1 MSAMVPRLR
10 LWGADMSE
18 GKITNTSR
26 RRCVLQ
32 SQTNS
37 RTLCFQPSA
46 WVRISSLCV
55 WLNLGWTE
63 WQTDLITNFSRCF
76 RLHSQPQVA
85 LRAVLILDIHHFST
99 LLEVSVLPPDRASPS
114 GLQVDMA
121 CGEHLLDHC
130 QSLKDIKKIAGKE
143 AFQVSSTEC
152 FHTKGLFDH
161 PVESWFFPSVC
172 AAAGRT
178 AGAALCPGPA
188 LRDMSGGSPKT
199 PLGFK
204 GEFVFSH
211 WSFLTSLFIY
221 GHSWKIEE

>member
-1 MSAMVPRLR
+1 MSAVVPQLC
-10 LWGADMSE
+10 LWGADMSD

-26 RRCVLQ
+26 RRRALQ

-37 RTLCFQPSA
+37 GTLCFQPSS

-55 WLNLGWTE
+55 WLNLEWTE
-63 WQTDLITNFSRCF
+63 WQTDLITNFYRCF
-76 RLHSQPQVA
+76 RLRSQHQAA
-85 LRAVLILDIHHFST
+85 LRAVLTLDIHHFST
-99 LLEVSVLPPDRASPS
+99 LLGVSVLPADHASPS

-143 AFQVSSTEC
+143 AFQVSTMEC
-152 FHTKGLFDH
+152 FHTKGLFYH
-161 PVESWFFPSVC
+161 PEESWFFPSVR
-172 AAAGRT
+172 AAVGRT

-199 PLGFK
+199 LLGFK

-211 WSFLTSLFIY
+211 WSFPTSLFIT
-221 GHSWKIEE
+221 GHSWNIEE